1 MSTNKVILKPL
12 FHKKV
17 DPLTLI
23 LKDIF
28 KDNRNA
34 MSYLGAL
41 SIGLGFS
48 QVESIAAEDDVEEV
62 VVTASKRES
71 NIQDLPMAVQAITSE
86 ELEAKNISDFN
97 DIANLVPSITV
108 DDSGSG
114 NSYFY
119 IRGVSDGGF
128 GNRAGAQASTALY
141 IDEQPLSTIG
151 GNPDLHVYDI
161 ERVEILTG
169 PQGTLYGSSSQAGTV
184 KIITKKPNPEEV
196 DLGFDLEYGDV
207 HDGSPDRSLETF
219 VNIPLGFI
227 DDAMD
232 SAALRVSFYDLHS
245 GGYLDNVATTQNF
258 TYLGTHSNA
267 DYIELRDDYNFSDK
281 KGHRVRFSNEFDNG
295 LNLDISFLRQ
305 EYLSNG
311 SWESDVA
318 EGARKVSRYTPETF
332 EDNFEQVSLTL
343 SGPLTESIDFTLTS
357 SMFERDIAYTYDYTQ
372 YVAYTGYD
380 LYAAYYYDYDYYAS
394 TDPRVFYTQFDKYDR
409 VSNEFRIQSVTD
421 SGYQWILGM
430 FRETNEQSYQTFYD
444 FTGDLTNS
452 SWVSVDDRWWGQD
465 NIRDDEQKAIF
476 GEVTVPVNE
485 KTDLTVGFRK
495 YETENDF
502 FAQDGYFGNYETTDT
517 GYFEWI
523 GRTNLYQF
531 GDDGV
536 APKFNIAH
544 RPNDNLLVYGTYSEG
559 FRPSGINRT
568 TGRTAELVPDTYN
581 SDLLRN
587 LEFGWKSTLADG
599 KVTFN
604 GLIYH
609 MNWEDYQ
616 STRYVY
622 NLLTVAYVDN
632 VGMATVSGGEMAG
645 YFNISDTFSMS
656 LMANI
661 NDPTMDDDLVDA
673 GGTTLG
679 NKGNTLAY
687 VPEHRFILT
696 LDKDFNVK
704 GKPAYMSLDSSYTGK
719 RWADELNT
727 TPMPS
732 YSIMNIRAGMDLGK
746 GISGE
751 IFINNANDTRPVLG
765 LYDDFGDLRQTS
777 SQPRVIGLRLRY
789 KY

>member
-1 MSTNKVILKPL
+1 MNTNKVILKPL
-12 FHKKV
+12 FQKKA
-17 DPLTLI
+17 DPLTLL

-48 QVESIAAEDDVEEV
+48 QTDSAFAEEDVEEV
-62 VVTASKRES
+62 VVTASKREA
-71 NIQDLPMAVQAITSE
+71 NLQDLPMAVQAITSE

-119 IRGVSDGGF
+119 VRGVSDGGF

-184 KIITKKPNPEEV
+184 RIITKKPNPDATEF
-196 DLGFDLEYGDV
+196 GFDVEYGDV
-207 HDGSPDRSLETF
+207 HDGTPDRSLEAF
-219 VNIPLGFI
+219 VNLPLG
-227 DDAMD
+227 D
-232 SAALRVSFYDLHS
+232 SAALRLSAYDLHS
-245 GGYLDNVATTQNF
+245 GGWLDNVATTQSF
-258 TYLGTHSNA
+258 TYLGTHSNS
-267 DYIELRDDYNFSDK
+267 DYIELKDDYNSSDK
-281 KGHRVRFSNEFDNG
+281 EGVRLRFSNEFDNG
-295 LNLDISFLRQ
+295 LNLDISFLQQ
-305 EYLSNG
+305 EYFSNG

-332 EDNFEQVSLTL
+332 ADDFEQMSLTL
-343 SGPLTESIDFTLTS
+343 SGPLTDNIDFTFTS
-357 SMFERDIAYTYDYTQ
+357 SMFDRDIAYTYDYTQ
-372 YVAYTGYD
+372 YVYYYGYD
-380 LYAAYYYDYDYYAS
+380 YYAAYYYDYDYYAS
-394 TDPRVFYTQFDKYDR
+394 TDPRVFYTQFDKYER
-409 VSNEFRIQSVTD
+409 SSNEFRIQSVTD
-421 SGYQWILGM
+421 SGYQWILGA
-430 FRETNEQSYQTFYD
+430 FYETNDHEYQTYYD
-444 FTGDLTNS
+444 FTGQLATSLTVVNN
-452 SWVSVDDRWWGQD
+452 RWWGQD

-476 GEVTVPVNE
+476 GEVTIPVSDL
-485 KTDLTVGFRK
+485 TDLTVGFRD
-495 YETENDF
+495 YETKNEF
-502 FAQDGYFGNYETTDT
+502 FAQDGYFGYYETAPT
-517 GYFEWI
+517 GWV
-523 GRTNLYQF
+523 GRTNLYKF
-531 GDDGV
+531 DDKGV

-544 RPNDNLLVYGTYSEG
+544 RPNDNLLVYATYSEG

-568 TGRTAELVPDTYN
+568 TGRTAELVPDTYT

-587 LEFGWKSTLADG
+587 YEFGWKSSLADG

-604 GLIYH
+604 GLMYS
-609 MNWEDYQ
+609 MKWEDYQ

-622 NLLTVAYVDN
+622 DLLTVAYVDN
-632 VGMATVSGGEMAG
+632 VGMATVNGAELTS
-645 YFNISDTFSMS
+645 YFNISDSLSMS

-661 NDPTMDDDLVDA
+661 NDPTMDDDIVDA
-673 GGTTLG
+673 GGTVLG

-687 VPEHRFILT
+687 VPEQRFILT
-696 LDKDFNVK
+696 LDKDFTLR
-704 GKPAYMSLDSSYTGK
+704 GKPAYFSLDSSYTGE
-719 RWADELNT
+719 RWANETNT

-732 YSIMNIRAGMDLGK
+732 YSMMNVRTGMEFGS
-746 GISGE
+746 GVSGE

-765 LYDDFGDLRQTS
+765 LYDDFGDQRLTS
-777 SQPRVIGLRLRY
+777 SQPRVIGIRIRY

>member
-1 MSTNKVILKPL
+1 MNTSKVILKPL
-12 FHKKV
+12 FQKKS

-28 KDNRNA
+28 SENRNA

-48 QVESIAAEDDVEEV
+48 QVDDLSAEDDVEEV
-62 VVTASKRES
+62 VVTASKREA
-71 NIQDLPMAVQAITSE
+71 NLQDLPMAVQAITSE

-184 KIITKKPNPEEV
+184 RIITKKPNPDATE
-196 DLGFDLEYGDV
+196 LGFDVEYGDV
-207 HDGSPDRSLETF
+207 HDGTPDRSLEAF
-219 VNIPLGFI
+219 VNLPLGN
-227 DDAMD
+227 
-232 SAALRVSFYDLHS
+232 SSALRLSAYDLHS
-245 GGYLDNVATTQNF
+245 GGWLDNVETTQSW
-258 TYLGTHSNA
+258 TYLGTHSNS
-267 DYIELRDDYNFSDK
+267 DYIDLKDDYNSSDK
-281 KGHRVRFSNEFDNG
+281 EGVRLRFSNEFDNG
-295 LNLDISFLRQ
+295 LNLDISFLQQ
-305 EYLSNG
+305 EYFSNG

-332 EDNFEQVSLTL
+332 ADDFEQMSLTL
-343 SGPLTESIDFTLTS
+343 SGSLTDNIDFTFTS
-357 SMFERDIAYTYDYTQ
+357 SMFDRDIAYTYDYTQ
-372 YVAYTGYD
+372 YVYYYGYD
-380 LYAAYYYDYDYYAS
+380 YYAAYYYDYDYYAS
-394 TDPRVFYTQFDKYDR
+394 TDPRVFYTQFDEFER
-409 VSNEFRIQSVTD
+409 SSNEFRIQSVTD
-421 SGYQWILGM
+421 SGYQWILGA
-430 FRETNEQSYQTFYD
+430 FHEKNDHEYQTFYD
-444 FTGDLTNS
+444 WTGQLSPSLT
-452 SWVSVDDRWWGQD
+452 VVDNRWWAQD
-465 NIRDDEQKAIF
+465 NIRSDEQKAVF
-476 GEVTVPVNE
+476 GEVTVPVSD

-495 YETENDF
+495 YETENVFD
-502 FAQDGYFGNYETTDT
+502 AQDGYFGYYEPEPNL
-517 GYFEWI
+517 GFV
-523 GRTNLYQF
+523 GRTNVYKF
-531 GDDGV
+531 DDSGV
-536 APKFNIAH
+536 APKFNLSH
-544 RPNDNLLVYGTYSEG
+544 KPNDDLLVYATYSEG

-568 TGRTAELVPDTYN
+568 TGRTAELVPDTYT

-587 LEFGWKSTLADG
+587 LEFGWKSSLADG

-604 GLIYH
+604 GLVYV

-622 NLLTVAYVDN
+622 DLLTVAYVEN
-632 VGMATVSGGEMAG
+632 VGMATVQGAEVAS
-645 YFNISDTFSMS
+645 YFNISDSFSMS
-656 LMANI
+656 LMANF

-673 GGTTLG
+673 GGTVLG

-687 VPEHRFILT
+687 VPEKRFILT
-696 LDKDFNVK
+696 MDKDFTVA
-704 GKPAYMSLDSSYTGK
+704 GKPAYFSLDSSYTGR
-719 RWADELNT
+719 RWANETNT
-727 TPMPS
+727 TPMAS
-732 YSIMNIRAGMDLGK
+732 YSMMNVRT
-746 GISGE
+746 GIEFGGGVSGE
-751 IFINNANDTRPVLG
+751 LFINNANDTRPVLG
-765 LYDDFGDLRQTS
+765 LYEDFGDLRQTS
-777 SQPRVIGLRLRY
+777 SQPRVIGIRIRY

>member
-1 MSTNKVILKPL
+1 MNTNKVILKPL
-12 FHKKV
+12 FQKKA
-17 DPLTLI
+17 DPLTLL

-48 QVESIAAEDDVEEV
+48 QTDSAFAEEDVEEV
-62 VVTASKRES
+62 VVTASKREA
-71 NIQDLPMAVQAITSE
+71 NLQDLPMAVQAITSE

-119 IRGVSDGGF
+119 VRGVSDGGF

-184 KIITKKPNPEEV
+184 RIITKKPNPDATE
-196 DLGFDLEYGDV
+196 LGFDVEYGDV
-207 HDGSPDRSLETF
+207 HDGTPDRSLEAF
-219 VNIPLGFI
+219 VNLPLG
-227 DDAMD
+227 D
-232 SAALRVSFYDLHS
+232 SAALRLSAYDLHS
-245 GGYLDNVATTQNF
+245 GGWLDNVATTQTF
-258 TYLGTHSNA
+258 TYLGTHSNS
-267 DYIELRDDYNFSDK
+267 DYIELKEDYNSSDK
-281 KGHRVRFSNEFDNG
+281 EGVRLRFSNEFDNG
-295 LNLDISFLRQ
+295 LNLDISFLQQ
-305 EYLSNG
+305 EYFSNG

-332 EDNFEQVSLTL
+332 ADDFEQMSLTL
-343 SGPLTESIDFTLTS
+343 SGPLTDNIDFTFTS
-357 SMFERDIAYTYDYTQ
+357 SMFDRDIAYTYDYTQ
-372 YVAYTGYD
+372 YVYYYGYD
-380 LYAAYYYDYDYYAS
+380 YYAAYYYDYDYYAS
-394 TDPRVFYTQFDKYDR
+394 TDPRVFYTQFDKYER
-409 VSNEFRIQSVTD
+409 NSNEFRIQSVTD
-421 SGYQWILGM
+421 SGYQWILGA
-430 FRETNEQSYQTFYD
+430 FYETNDHEYQTFYD
-444 FTGDLTNS
+444 FTGQLATSLT
-452 SWVSVDDRWWGQD
+452 VVDNRWWAQD
-465 NIRDDEQKAIF
+465 NIRDDQQTAIF
-476 GEVTVPVNE
+476 GEVTVPVSD
-485 KTDLTVGFRK
+485 KTDLTVGFRD
-495 YETENDF
+495 YETKNEF
-502 FAQDGYFGNYETTDT
+502 FAQDGYFGYYEDAPT
-517 GYFEWI
+517 GWV
-523 GRTNLYQF
+523 GRTNLYKF
-531 GDDGV
+531 DDKGV

-544 RPNDNLLVYGTYSEG
+544 RPNDNLLVYATYSEG

-568 TGRTAELVPDTYN
+568 TGRTAELVPDTYT

-587 LEFGWKSTLADG
+587 YEFGWKSSLADG

-604 GLIYH
+604 GLMYS
-609 MNWEDYQ
+609 MKWEDYQ

-622 NLLTVAYVDN
+622 DLLTVAYVDN
-632 VGMATVSGGEMAG
+632 VGMATVNGAELTS
-645 YFNISDTFSMS
+645 YFNISDSLSMS

-661 NDPTMDDDLVDA
+661 NDPTMDDDIVDA
-673 GGTTLG
+673 GGTVLG

-687 VPEHRFILT
+687 VPEQRFILT
-696 LDKDFNVK
+696 LDKDFTLR
-704 GKPAYMSLDSSYTGK
+704 GKPAYFSLDSSYTGK
-719 RWADELNT
+719 RWADETNT

-732 YSIMNIRAGMDLGK
+732 YSMMNVRTGMEFGS
-746 GISGE
+746 GVSGE

-765 LYDDFGDLRQTS
+765 LYDDFGDQRLTS
-777 SQPRVIGLRLRY
+777 SQPRVIGIRIRY

>member
-1 MSTNKVILKPL
+1 MNTNKVILKPL
-12 FHKKV
+12 FQKKA
-17 DPLTLI
+17 DPLTLL

-48 QVESIAAEDDVEEV
+48 QTDSAFAEEEVEEV
-62 VVTASKRES
+62 VVTASKREA
-71 NIQDLPMAVQAITSE
+71 NLQDLPMAVQAITSE

-108 DDSGSG
+108 DDTGSG

-184 KIITKKPNPEEV
+184 RIITKKPNPDATEF
-196 DLGFDLEYGDV
+196 GFDVEYGDV
-207 HDGSPDRSLETF
+207 HDGTPDRSLEAF
-219 VNIPLGFI
+219 VNLPLG
-227 DDAMD
+227 D
-232 SAALRVSFYDLHS
+232 SAALRLSAYDLHS
-245 GGYLDNVATTQNF
+245 GGWLDNVATTQSF
-258 TYLGTHSNA
+258 TYLGTHSNS
-267 DYIELRDDYNFSDK
+267 DYIELKDDYNSSDK
-281 KGHRVRFSNEFDNG
+281 EGVRLRFSNEFDNG
-295 LNLDISFLRQ
+295 LNLDISFLQQ
-305 EYLSNG
+305 EYFSNG

-332 EDNFEQVSLTL
+332 ADDFEQMSLTL
-343 SGPLTESIDFTLTS
+343 SGPLTDNIDFTFTS
-357 SMFERDIAYTYDYTQ
+357 SMFDRDIAYTYDYTQ
-372 YVAYTGYD
+372 YVYYYGYD
-380 LYAAYYYDYDYYAS
+380 YYAAYYYDYDYYAS
-394 TDPRVFYTQFDKYDR
+394 TDPRVFYTQFDKYER
-409 VSNEFRIQSVTD
+409 SSNEFRIQSVTD
-421 SGYQWILGM
+421 SGYQWILGA
-430 FRETNEQSYQTFYD
+430 FYETNDHEYQTYYD
-444 FTGDLTNS
+444 FTGQLATSLT
-452 SWVSVDDRWWGQD
+452 VVDNRWWGQD

-476 GEVTVPVNE
+476 GEVTIPVSDL
-485 KTDLTVGFRK
+485 TDLTVGFRD
-495 YETENDF
+495 YETKNEF
-502 FAQDGYFGNYETTDT
+502 FAQDGYFGYYETAPT
-517 GYFEWI
+517 GWV
-523 GRTNLYQF
+523 GRTNLYKF
-531 GDDGV
+531 DDKGV

-544 RPNDNLLVYGTYSEG
+544 RPNDNLLVYATYSEG

-568 TGRTAELVPDTYN
+568 TGRTAELVPDTYT

-587 LEFGWKSTLADG
+587 YEFGWKSSLADG

-604 GLIYH
+604 GLMYS
-609 MNWEDYQ
+609 MKWEDYQ

-622 NLLTVAYVDN
+622 DLLTVAYVDN
-632 VGMATVSGGEMAG
+632 VGMATVNGAELTS
-645 YFNISDTFSMS
+645 YFNISDSLSMS

-661 NDPTMDDDLVDA
+661 NDPTMDDDIVDA
-673 GGTTLG
+673 GGTVLG

-687 VPEHRFILT
+687 VPEQRFILT
-696 LDKDFNVK
+696 LDKDFTLR
-704 GKPAYMSLDSSYTGK
+704 GKPAYFSLDSSYTGE
-719 RWADELNT
+719 RWADETNT

-732 YSIMNIRAGMDLGK
+732 YSMMNVRTGMEFGS
-746 GISGE
+746 GVSGE

-765 LYDDFGDLRQTS
+765 LYDDFGDQRLTS
-777 SQPRVIGLRLRY
+777 SQPRVIGIRIRY

>member
-1 MSTNKVILKPL
+1 MNTDKVILKPL
-12 FHKKV
+12 FQKKA
-17 DPLTLI
+17 DPLTLL

-28 KDNRNA
+28 SDNRNA

-48 QVESIAAEDDVEEV
+48 QADSAFAEEDVEEV
-62 VVTASKRES
+62 VVTASKREA
-71 NIQDLPMAVQAITSE
+71 NLQDLPMAVQAITSE

-119 IRGVSDGGF
+119 VRGVSDGGF

-184 KIITKKPNPEEV
+184 RIITKKPNPDATE
-196 DLGFDLEYGDV
+196 LGFDVEYGDV
-207 HDGSPDRSLETF
+207 HDGTPDRSLEAF
-219 VNIPLGFI
+219 VNLPLG
-227 DDAMD
+227 D
-232 SAALRVSFYDLHS
+232 SAALRLSAYDLHS
-245 GGYLDNVATTQNF
+245 GGWLDNVATTQTF
-258 TYLGTHSNA
+258 TYLGTHSNS
-267 DYIELRDDYNFSDK
+267 DYIELEDDYNSSDK
-281 KGHRVRFSNEFDNG
+281 EGVRLRFSNEFDNG
-295 LNLDISFLRQ
+295 LNLDISFLQQ
-305 EYLSNG
+305 EYFSNG

-332 EDNFEQVSLTL
+332 ADDFEQMSLTL
-343 SGPLTESIDFTLTS
+343 SGPLTDNIDFTFTS
-357 SMFERDIAYTYDYTQ
+357 SMFDRDIAYTYDYTQ
-372 YVAYTGYD
+372 YVYYYGYD
-380 LYAAYYYDYDYYAS
+380 YYAAYYYDYDYYAS
-394 TDPRVFYTQFDKYDR
+394 TDPRVFYTQFDKYER
-409 VSNEFRIQSVTD
+409 SSNEFRIQSVTD
-421 SGYQWILGM
+421 SGYQWILGA
-430 FRETNEQSYQTFYD
+430 FYETNDHEYQTFYD
-444 FTGDLTNS
+444 FTGQLATS
-452 SWVSVDDRWWGQD
+452 ITVVDNRWWGQD
-465 NIRDDEQKAIF
+465 NIRDDEQKAFF
-476 GEVTVPVNE
+476 GEVTVPVSD

-495 YETENDF
+495 YETENEF
-502 FAQDGYFGNYETTDT
+502 FAQDGYFGYYEDAPT
-517 GYFEWI
+517 GWV
-523 GRTNLYQF
+523 GRTNLYKF

-536 APKFNIAH
+536 APKFNLAH

-568 TGRTAELVPDTYN
+568 TGRTAELVPDTYT

-587 LEFGWKSTLADG
+587 LEFGWKSSLADG

-604 GLIYH
+604 GLVYS

-632 VGMATVSGGEMAG
+632 VGMATVNGAELTS
-645 YFNISDTFSMS
+645 YFNISDSLSMS

-661 NDPTMDDDLVDA
+661 NDPTMDDDIVDA
-673 GGTTLG
+673 GGTVLG

-687 VPEHRFILT
+687 VPEKRLIFT
-696 LDKDFNVK
+696 LDKDFTLG
-704 GKPAYMSLDSSYTGK
+704 GKPAYFSLDSSYTGR
-719 RWADELNT
+719 RWADETNT
-727 TPMPS
+727 TPMQS
-732 YSIMNIRAGMDLGK
+732 YSMMNVRTGMEFGS
-746 GISGE
+746 GVSGE

-765 LYDDFGDLRQTS
+765 LYDDFGDQRLTS
-777 SQPRVIGLRLRY
+777 SQPRVIGIRIRY

>member
-1 MSTNKVILKPL
+1 MNTGKVILKPL
-12 FHKKV
+12 FQKKA
-17 DPLTLI
+17 DPLTLL

-28 KDNRNA
+28 SDNRNA

-48 QVESIAAEDDVEEV
+48 QADYAFADEDVEEV
-62 VVTASKRES
+62 VVTASKREA
-71 NIQDLPMAVQAITSE
+71 NLQDLPMAVQAITSE

-119 IRGVSDGGF
+119 VRGVSDGGF

-184 KIITKKPNPEEV
+184 RIITKKPNPDATE
-196 DLGFDLEYGDV
+196 LGFDVEYGDV
-207 HDGSPDRSLETF
+207 HDGTPDRSLEAF
-219 VNIPLGFI
+219 VNLPLG
-227 DDAMD
+227 D
-232 SAALRVSFYDLHS
+232 SAALRLSAYDLHS
-245 GGYLDNVATTQNF
+245 GGWLDNVATTQTF
-258 TYLGTHSNA
+258 TYLGTHSNS
-267 DYIELRDDYNFSDK
+267 DYIELEDDYNSSDK
-281 KGHRVRFSNEFDNG
+281 EGVRLRFSNEFDNG
-295 LNLDISFLRQ
+295 LNLDISFLQQ
-305 EYLSNG
+305 EYFSNG

-332 EDNFEQVSLTL
+332 ADDFEQMSLTL
-343 SGPLTESIDFTLTS
+343 SGPLTDNIDFTFTS
-357 SMFERDIAYTYDYTQ
+357 SMFDRDIAYTYDYTQ
-372 YVAYTGYD
+372 YVYYYGYD
-380 LYAAYYYDYDYYAS
+380 YYAAYYYDYDYYAS
-394 TDPRVFYTQFDKYDR
+394 TDPRVFYTQFDKFER
-409 VSNEFRIQSVTD
+409 SSNEFRIQSVTD
-421 SGYQWILGM
+421 SGYQWILGA
-430 FRETNEQSYQTFYD
+430 FYETNDHEYQTFYD
-444 FTGDLTNS
+444 FTGQLATS
-452 SWVSVDDRWWGQD
+452 ITVVDNRWWGQD
-465 NIRDDEQKAIF
+465 NIRDDEQKALF
-476 GEVTVPVNE
+476 GEVTVPVSD

-495 YETENDF
+495 YETENEF
-502 FAQDGYFGNYETTDT
+502 FAQDGYFGYYEDAPT
-517 GYFEWI
+517 GWV
-523 GRTNLYQF
+523 GRTNLYKF

-536 APKFNIAH
+536 APKFNLAH

-568 TGRTAELVPDTYN
+568 TGRTAELVPDTYT

-587 LEFGWKSTLADG
+587 LEFGWKSSLADG

-604 GLIYH
+604 GLVYS

-632 VGMATVSGGEMAG
+632 VGMATVNGAELTS
-645 YFNISDTFSMS
+645 YFNISDSLSMS

-661 NDPTMDDDLVDA
+661 NDPTMDDDIVDA
-673 GGTTLG
+673 GGTVLG

-687 VPEHRFILT
+687 VPEKRLIFT
-696 LDKDFNVK
+696 LDKDFTLG
-704 GKPAYMSLDSSYTGK
+704 GKPAYFSLDSSYTGR
-719 RWADELNT
+719 RWADETNT
-727 TPMPS
+727 TPMQS
-732 YSIMNIRAGMDLGK
+732 YSMMNVRTGMEFGS
-746 GISGE
+746 GVSGE

-765 LYDDFGDLRQTS
+765 LYDDFGDQRLTS
-777 SQPRVIGLRLRY
+777 SQPRVIGIRIRY

>member
-1 MSTNKVILKPL
+1 MNTNKVILKPL
-12 FHKKV
+12 FQKKA
-17 DPLTLI
+17 DPLTLL

-48 QVESIAAEDDVEEV
+48 QTDSAFAEEDVEEV
-62 VVTASKRES
+62 VVTASKREA
-71 NIQDLPMAVQAITSE
+71 NLQDLPMAVQAITSE

-108 DDSGSG
+108 DDTGSG

-184 KIITKKPNPEEV
+184 RIITKKPNPDATEF
-196 DLGFDLEYGDV
+196 GFDVEYGDV
-207 HDGSPDRSLETF
+207 HDGTPDRSLEAF
-219 VNIPLGFI
+219 VNLPLG
-227 DDAMD
+227 D
-232 SAALRVSFYDLHS
+232 SAALRLSAYDLHS
-245 GGYLDNVATTQNF
+245 GGWLDNVATTQSF
-258 TYLGTHSNA
+258 TYLGTHSNS
-267 DYIELRDDYNFSDK
+267 DYIELKDDYNSSDK
-281 KGHRVRFSNEFDNG
+281 EGVRLRFSNEFDNG
-295 LNLDISFLRQ
+295 LNLDISFLQQ
-305 EYLSNG
+305 EYFSNG

-332 EDNFEQVSLTL
+332 ADDFEQMSLTL
-343 SGPLTESIDFTLTS
+343 SGPLTDNIDFTFTS
-357 SMFERDIAYTYDYTQ
+357 SMFDRDIAYTYDYTQ
-372 YVAYTGYD
+372 YVYYYGYD
-380 LYAAYYYDYDYYAS
+380 YYAAYYYDYDYYAS
-394 TDPRVFYTQFDKYDR
+394 TDPRVFYTQFDKYER
-409 VSNEFRIQSVTD
+409 SSNEFRIQSVTD
-421 SGYQWILGM
+421 SGYQWILGA
-430 FRETNEQSYQTFYD
+430 FYETNDHEYQTYYD
-444 FTGDLTNS
+444 FTGQLATSLTVVNN
-452 SWVSVDDRWWGQD
+452 RWWGQD

-476 GEVTVPVNE
+476 GEVTIPVSDL
-485 KTDLTVGFRK
+485 TDLTVGFRD
-495 YETENDF
+495 YETKNEF
-502 FAQDGYFGNYETTDT
+502 FAQDGYFGYYETAPT
-517 GYFEWI
+517 GWV
-523 GRTNLYQF
+523 GRTNLYKF
-531 GDDGV
+531 DDKGV

-544 RPNDNLLVYGTYSEG
+544 RPNDNLLVYATYSEG

-568 TGRTAELVPDTYN
+568 TGRTAEVVPDTYT

-587 LEFGWKSTLADG
+587 YEFGWKSSLADG

-604 GLIYH
+604 GLMYS
-609 MNWEDYQ
+609 MKWEDYQ

-622 NLLTVAYVDN
+622 DLLTVAYVDN
-632 VGMATVSGGEMAG
+632 VGMATVNGAELTS
-645 YFNISDTFSMS
+645 YFNISDSLSMS

-661 NDPTMDDDLVDA
+661 NDPTMDDDIVDA
-673 GGTTLG
+673 GGTVLG

-687 VPEHRFILT
+687 VPEQRFILT
-696 LDKDFNVK
+696 LDKDFTLR
-704 GKPAYMSLDSSYTGK
+704 GKPAYFSLDSSYTGE
-719 RWADELNT
+719 RWADETNT

-732 YSIMNIRAGMDLGK
+732 YSMMNVRTGMEFGS
-746 GISGE
+746 GVSGE

-765 LYDDFGDLRQTS
+765 LYDDFGDQRLTS
-777 SQPRVIGLRLRY
+777 SQPRVIGIRIRY

>member
-1 MSTNKVILKPL
+1 MNTNKVILKPL
-12 FHKKV
+12 FQKKA
-17 DPLTLI
+17 DPLTLL

-48 QVESIAAEDDVEEV
+48 QTDSAFAEEDVEEV
-62 VVTASKRES
+62 VVTASKREA
-71 NIQDLPMAVQAITSE
+71 NLQDLPMAVQAITSE

-108 DDSGSG
+108 DDTGSG

-184 KIITKKPNPEEV
+184 RIITKKPNPDATEF
-196 DLGFDLEYGDV
+196 GFDVEYGDV
-207 HDGSPDRSLETF
+207 HDGTPDRSLEAF
-219 VNIPLGFI
+219 VNLPLG
-227 DDAMD
+227 D
-232 SAALRVSFYDLHS
+232 SAALRLSAYDLHS
-245 GGYLDNVATTQNF
+245 GGWLDNVATTQSF
-258 TYLGTHSNA
+258 TYLGTHSNS
-267 DYIELRDDYNFSDK
+267 DYIELKDDYNSSDK
-281 KGHRVRFSNEFDNG
+281 EGVRLRFSNEFDNG
-295 LNLDISFLRQ
+295 LNLDISFLQQ
-305 EYLSNG
+305 EYFSNG

-332 EDNFEQVSLTL
+332 ADDFEQMSLTL
-343 SGPLTESIDFTLTS
+343 SGPLTDNIDFTFTS
-357 SMFERDIAYTYDYTQ
+357 SMFDRDIAYTYDYTQ
-372 YVAYTGYD
+372 YVYYYGYD
-380 LYAAYYYDYDYYAS
+380 YYAAYYYDYDYYAS
-394 TDPRVFYTQFDKYDR
+394 TDPRVFYTQFDKYER
-409 VSNEFRIQSVTD
+409 SSNEFRIQSVTD
-421 SGYQWILGM
+421 SGYQWILGA
-430 FRETNEQSYQTFYD
+430 FYETNDHEYQTYYD
-444 FTGDLTNS
+444 FTGQLATSLT
-452 SWVSVDDRWWGQD
+452 VVDNRWWGQD

-476 GEVTVPVNE
+476 GEVTIPVSDF
-485 KTDLTVGFRK
+485 TDLTVGFRD
-495 YETENDF
+495 YETKNEF
-502 FAQDGYFGNYETTDT
+502 FAQDGYFGYYETAPT
-517 GYFEWI
+517 GWV
-523 GRTNLYQF
+523 GRTNLYKF
-531 GDDGV
+531 DDKGV

-544 RPNDNLLVYGTYSEG
+544 RPNDNLLVYATYSEG

-568 TGRTAELVPDTYN
+568 TGRTAELVPDTYT

-587 LEFGWKSTLADG
+587 YEFGWKSSLADG

-604 GLIYH
+604 GLMYS
-609 MNWEDYQ
+609 MKWEDYQ

-622 NLLTVAYVDN
+622 DLLTVAYVDN
-632 VGMATVSGGEMAG
+632 VGMATVNGAELTS
-645 YFNISDTFSMS
+645 YFNISDSLSMS

-661 NDPTMDDDLVDA
+661 NDPTMDDDIVDA
-673 GGTTLG
+673 GGTVLG

-687 VPEHRFILT
+687 VPEQRFILT
-696 LDKDFNVK
+696 LDKDFTLR
-704 GKPAYMSLDSSYTGK
+704 GKPAYFSLDSSYTGE
-719 RWADELNT
+719 RWADETNT

-732 YSIMNIRAGMDLGK
+732 YSMMNVRTGMEFGS
-746 GISGE
+746 GVSGE

-765 LYDDFGDLRQTS
+765 LYDDFGDQRLTS
-777 SQPRVIGLRLRY
+777 SQPRVIGIRIRY

>member
-1 MSTNKVILKPL
+1 MNTNKVILKPL
-12 FHKKV
+12 FQKKA
-17 DPLTLI
+17 DPLTLL

-48 QVESIAAEDDVEEV
+48 QTDSAFAEEDVEEV
-62 VVTASKRES
+62 VVTASKREA
-71 NIQDLPMAVQAITSE
+71 NLQDLPMAVQAITSE

-184 KIITKKPNPEEV
+184 RIITKKPNPDATE
-196 DLGFDLEYGDV
+196 LGFDVEYGNV
-207 HDGSPDRSLETF
+207 NDGTPDRSLEAF
-219 VNIPLGFI
+219 VNLPLG
-227 DDAMD
+227 
-232 SAALRVSFYDLHS
+232 SSSALRLSAYDIHS
-245 GGYLDNVATTQNF
+245 GGWLDNVETTQSW
-258 TYLGTHSNA
+258 TYLGTHSNS
-267 DYIELRDDYNFSDK
+267 DYIDLKEDYNSSDK
-281 KGHRVRFSNEFDNG
+281 EGVRLRFSNEFDNG
-295 LNLDISFLRQ
+295 LNLDISFLQQ
-305 EYLSNG
+305 EYFSNG

-318 EGARKVSRYTPETF
+318 EGARKVSRYVPETF
-332 EDNFEQVSLTL
+332 GDDFEQTSLTL
-343 SGPLTESIDFTLTS
+343 SGPLTNNIDFTFTS
-357 SMFERDIAYTYDYTQ
+357 SMFDRDIAYTYDYTQ
-372 YVAYTGYD
+372 YVYYGEYDYYSAYT
-380 LYAAYYYDYDYYAS
+380 YDYDYYAS
-394 TDPRVFYTQFDKYDR
+394 TDPRVLYSQFDEFER
-409 VSNEFRIQSVTD
+409 TSNEFRVQSVTD
-421 SGYQWILGM
+421 SGFQWILGA
-430 FRETNEQSYQTFYD
+430 FYEKNDHEYQTFYD
-444 FTGDLTNS
+444 WTGQLSSSLT
-452 SWVSVDDRWWGQD
+452 VVDNRWWTQD
-465 NIRDDEQKAIF
+465 NIRSDEQKAVF
-476 GEVTVPVNE
+476 GEVTVPVSD

-495 YETENDF
+495 YETDNVFD
-502 FAQDGYFGNYETTDT
+502 AKDGYFGYYETDPNL
-517 GYFEWI
+517 GYV
-523 GRTNLYQF
+523 GRTNTYKF
-531 GDDGV
+531 DDSGV
-536 APKFNIAH
+536 APKFNLSH
-544 RPNDNLLVYGTYSEG
+544 KPNEDLLLYATYSIG

-568 TGRTAELVPDTYN
+568 TGRTAELVPDTYT

-587 LEFGWKSTLADG
+587 IEFGWKSSLADG

-604 GLIYH
+604 GLIYV

-622 NLLTVAYVDN
+622 DLLTVAYVDN
-632 VGMATVSGGEMAG
+632 VGMATVQGAEVAS
-645 YFNISDTFSMS
+645 YFNISDSFSMS
-656 LMANI
+656 LMANF

-673 GGTTLG
+673 EGSVLG

-687 VPEHRFILT
+687 VPEKRFILT
-696 LDKDFNVK
+696 MDKDFVLA
-704 GKPAYMSLDSSYTGK
+704 GKPAYFSLDSSYTGR

-732 YSIMNIRAGMDLGK
+732 YSMMNVRT
-746 GISGE
+746 GIDFGGGVSGE
-751 IFINNANDTRPVLG
+751 LFINNANDTRPVLG
-765 LYDDFGDLRQTS
+765 LYDDFGDLRLTS
-777 SQPRVIGLRLRY
+777 SQPRVIGIRIKY

>member
-1 MSTNKVILKPL
+1 MNTNKVILKPL
-12 FHKKV
+12 FQKKA
-17 DPLTLI
+17 DPLTLL

-48 QVESIAAEDDVEEV
+48 QTDSAFAEEDVEEV
-62 VVTASKRES
+62 VVTASKREA
-71 NIQDLPMAVQAITSE
+71 NLQDLPMAVQAITSE
-86 ELEAKNISDFN
+86 ELDAKNISDFN

-184 KIITKKPNPEEV
+184 RIITKKPNPDATEF
-196 DLGFDLEYGDV
+196 GFDVEYGDV
-207 HDGSPDRSLETF
+207 HDGTPDRSLEAF
-219 VNIPLGFI
+219 VNLPLG
-227 DDAMD
+227 D
-232 SAALRVSFYDLHS
+232 SAALRLSAYDLHS
-245 GGYLDNVATTQNF
+245 GGWLDNVATTQSF
-258 TYLGTHSNA
+258 TYLGTHSNS
-267 DYIELRDDYNFSDK
+267 DYIELKDDYNSSDK
-281 KGHRVRFSNEFDNG
+281 EGVRLRFSNEFDNG
-295 LNLDISFLRQ
+295 LNLDISFLQQ
-305 EYLSNG
+305 EYFSNG

-332 EDNFEQVSLTL
+332 ADDFEQMSLTL
-343 SGPLTESIDFTLTS
+343 SGPLTDNIDFTFTS
-357 SMFERDIAYTYDYTQ
+357 SMFDRDIAYTYDYTQ
-372 YVAYTGYD
+372 YVYYYGYD
-380 LYAAYYYDYDYYAS
+380 YYAAYYYDYDYYAS
-394 TDPRVFYTQFDKYDR
+394 TDPRVFYTQFDKYER
-409 VSNEFRIQSVTD
+409 SSNEFRIQSVTD
-421 SGYQWILGM
+421 SGYQWILGA
-430 FRETNEQSYQTFYD
+430 FYETNDHEYQTYYD
-444 FTGDLTNS
+444 FTGQLATSLTVVNN
-452 SWVSVDDRWWGQD
+452 RWWGQD

-476 GEVTVPVNE
+476 GEVTIPVSDL
-485 KTDLTVGFRK
+485 TDLTVGFRD
-495 YETENDF
+495 YETKNEF
-502 FAQDGYFGNYETTDT
+502 FAQDGYFGYYETAPT
-517 GYFEWI
+517 GWV
-523 GRTNLYQF
+523 GRTNLYKF
-531 GDDGV
+531 DDKGV

-544 RPNDNLLVYGTYSEG
+544 RPNDNLLVYATYSEG

-568 TGRTAELVPDTYN
+568 TGRTAELVPDTYT

-587 LEFGWKSTLADG
+587 YEFGWKSSLADG

-604 GLIYH
+604 GLMYS
-609 MNWEDYQ
+609 MKWEDYQ

-622 NLLTVAYVDN
+622 DLLTVAYVDN
-632 VGMATVSGGEMAG
+632 VGMATVNGAELTS
-645 YFNISDTFSMS
+645 YFNISDSLSMS

-661 NDPTMDDDLVDA
+661 NDPTMDDDIVDA
-673 GGTTLG
+673 GGTVLG

-687 VPEHRFILT
+687 VPEQRFILT
-696 LDKDFNVK
+696 LDKDFTLR
-704 GKPAYMSLDSSYTGK
+704 GKPAYFSLDSSYTGE
-719 RWADELNT
+719 RWADETNT

-732 YSIMNIRAGMDLGK
+732 YSMMNVRTGMEFGS
-746 GISGE
+746 GVSGE

-765 LYDDFGDLRQTS
+765 LYDDFGDQRLTS
-777 SQPRVIGLRLRY
+777 SQPRVIGIRIRY

>member
-1 MSTNKVILKPL
+1 MNTNKVILKPL
-12 FHKKV
+12 FQKKA
-17 DPLTLI
+17 DPLTIL

-48 QVESIAAEDDVEEV
+48 QTDSAFAEEDVEEV
-62 VVTASKRES
+62 VVTASKREA
-71 NIQDLPMAVQAITSE
+71 NLQDLPMAVQAITSE

-119 IRGVSDGGF
+119 VRGVSDGGF

-184 KIITKKPNPEEV
+184 RIITKKPNPDATE
-196 DLGFDLEYGDV
+196 LGFDVEYGDV
-207 HDGSPDRSLETF
+207 HDGTPDRSLEAF
-219 VNIPLGFI
+219 VNLPLG
-227 DDAMD
+227 D
-232 SAALRVSFYDLHS
+232 SAALRLSAYDLHS
-245 GGYLDNVATTQNF
+245 GGWLDNVATTQTF
-258 TYLGTHSNA
+258 TYLGTHSNS
-267 DYIELRDDYNFSDK
+267 DYIELKEDYNSSDK
-281 KGHRVRFSNEFDNG
+281 EGVRLRFSNEFDNG
-295 LNLDISFLRQ
+295 LNLDISFLQQ
-305 EYLSNG
+305 EYFSNG

-332 EDNFEQVSLTL
+332 ADDFEQMSLTL
-343 SGPLTESIDFTLTS
+343 SGPLTDNIDFTFTS
-357 SMFERDIAYTYDYTQ
+357 SMFDRDIAYTYDYTQ
-372 YVAYTGYD
+372 YVYYYGYD
-380 LYAAYYYDYDYYAS
+380 YYAAYYYDYDYYAS
-394 TDPRVFYTQFDKYDR
+394 TDPRVFYTQFDKYER
-409 VSNEFRIQSVTD
+409 NSNEFRIQSVTD
-421 SGYQWILGM
+421 SGYQWILGA
-430 FRETNEQSYQTFYD
+430 FYETNDHEYQTFYD
-444 FTGDLTNS
+444 FTGQLATSLT
-452 SWVSVDDRWWGQD
+452 VVDNRWWAQD
-465 NIRDDEQKAIF
+465 NIRDDQQTAIF
-476 GEVTVPVNE
+476 GEVTVPVSD
-485 KTDLTVGFRK
+485 KTDLTVGFRD
-495 YETENDF
+495 YETKNEF
-502 FAQDGYFGNYETTDT
+502 FAQDGYFGYYEDAPT
-517 GYFEWI
+517 GWV
-523 GRTNLYQF
+523 GRTNLYKF
-531 GDDGV
+531 DDKGV

-544 RPNDNLLVYGTYSEG
+544 RPNDNLLVYATYSEG

-568 TGRTAELVPDTYN
+568 TGRTAELVPDTYT

-587 LEFGWKSTLADG
+587 YEFGWKSSLADG

-604 GLIYH
+604 GLMYS
-609 MNWEDYQ
+609 MKWEDYQ

-622 NLLTVAYVDN
+622 DLLTVAYVDN
-632 VGMATVSGGEMAG
+632 VGMATVNGAELTS
-645 YFNISDTFSMS
+645 YFNISDSLSMS

-661 NDPTMDDDLVDA
+661 NDPTMDDDIVDA
-673 GGTTLG
+673 GGTVLG

-687 VPEHRFILT
+687 VPEQRFILT
-696 LDKDFNVK
+696 LDKDFTLR
-704 GKPAYMSLDSSYTGK
+704 GKPAYFSLDSSYTGE
-719 RWADELNT
+719 RWADETNT

-732 YSIMNIRAGMDLGK
+732 YSMMNVRTGMEFGS
-746 GISGE
+746 GVSGE

-765 LYDDFGDLRQTS
+765 LYDDFGDQRLTS
-777 SQPRVIGLRLRY
+777 SQPRVIGIRIRY

>member
-1 MSTNKVILKPL
+1 MNTSKVILKPL
-12 FHKKV
+12 FQKKA
-17 DPLTLI
+17 DPLTIL

-28 KDNRNA
+28 KDNRNV

-48 QVESIAAEDDVEEV
+48 QTDSAFAEEDVEEV
-62 VVTASKRES
+62 VVTASKREA
-71 NIQDLPMAVQAITSE
+71 NLQDLPMAVQAITSE

-184 KIITKKPNPEEV
+184 RIITKKPNPDATE
-196 DLGFDLEYGDV
+196 LGFDVEYGNV
-207 HDGSPDRSLETF
+207 HDGTPDRSLEAF
-219 VNIPLGFI
+219 VNLPLGN
-227 DDAMD
+227 
-232 SAALRVSFYDLHS
+232 SSALRLSAYDIHS
-245 GGYLDNVATTQNF
+245 GGWLDNVETTQSWA
-258 TYLGTHSNA
+258 YLGTHSNS
-267 DYIELRDDYNFSDK
+267 DYIDLKEDYNSSDK
-281 KGHRVRFSNEFDNG
+281 EGVRLRFSNEFDNG
-295 LNLDISFLRQ
+295 LNLDISFLQQ
-305 EYLSNG
+305 EYFSNG

-318 EGARKVSRYTPETF
+318 EGARKVSRYVPETF
-332 EDNFEQVSLTL
+332 GDDFEQTSLTL
-343 SGPLTESIDFTLTS
+343 SGPLTNNIDFTFTS
-357 SMFERDIAYTYDYTQ
+357 SMFDRDIAYTYDYTQ
-372 YVAYTGYD
+372 YVYYGQYDYYSAYT
-380 LYAAYYYDYDYYAS
+380 YDYDYYAS
-394 TDPRVFYTQFDKYDR
+394 TDPRVLYSQFDEFER
-409 VSNEFRIQSVTD
+409 TSNEFRVQSVTD
-421 SGYQWILGM
+421 SGFQWILGA
-430 FRETNEQSYQTFYD
+430 FYEKNDHEYQTFYD
-444 FTGDLTNS
+444 WTGQLSSSLT
-452 SWVSVDDRWWGQD
+452 VVDNRWWAQD
-465 NIRDDEQKAIF
+465 NIRSDEQKAVF
-476 GEVTVPVNE
+476 GEVTVPVSD

-495 YETENDF
+495 YETDNVFD
-502 FAQDGYFGNYETTDT
+502 AKDGYFGYYETDPNL
-517 GYFEWI
+517 GYV
-523 GRTNLYQF
+523 GRTNTYKF
-531 GDDGV
+531 DDSGV
-536 APKFNIAH
+536 APKFNLSH
-544 RPNDNLLVYGTYSEG
+544 KPNEDLLLYATYSIG

-568 TGRTAELVPDTYN
+568 TGRTAELVPDTYT

-587 LEFGWKSTLADG
+587 IEFGWKSSLADG

-604 GLIYH
+604 GLIYV

-622 NLLTVAYVDN
+622 DLLTVAYVDN
-632 VGMATVSGGEMAG
+632 VGMATVQGAEVAS
-645 YFNISDTFSMS
+645 YFNISDSFSMS
-656 LMANI
+656 LMANF

-673 GGTTLG
+673 EGSVLG

-687 VPEHRFILT
+687 VPEKRFILT
-696 LDKDFNVK
+696 MDKDFVLA
-704 GKPAYMSLDSSYTGK
+704 GKPAYFSLDSSYTGR

-732 YSIMNIRAGMDLGK
+732 YSMMNVRT
-746 GISGE
+746 GIDFGGGVSGE
-751 IFINNANDTRPVLG
+751 LFVNNANDTRPVLG
-765 LYDDFGDLRQTS
+765 LYDDFGDLRLTS
-777 SQPRVIGLRLRY
+777 SQPRVIGIRIKY

>member
-1 MSTNKVILKPL
+1 MNTNKVILKPL
-12 FHKKV
+12 FQKKS
-17 DPLTLI
+17 DPLSLL
-23 LKDIF
+23 LKDLF

-48 QVESIAAEDDVEEV
+48 QTDSVFADDDVEEV
-62 VVTASKRES
+62 VVTASKREA
-71 NIQDLPMAVQAITSE
+71 NLQDLPMAVQAITSE

-184 KIITKKPNPEEV
+184 RIITKKPNSDEV
-196 DLGFDLEYGDV
+196 DLGFDIEYGDV
-207 HDGSPDRSLETF
+207 HDGTPDRSLEAF

-227 DDAMD
+227 DESMS
-232 SAALRVSFYDLHS
+232 SAALRVSMYDLH
-245 GGYLDNVATTQNF
+245 GGGWLDNVETTQSW
-258 TYLGTHSNA
+258 TYLGTHSNS
-267 DYIELRDDYNFSDK
+267 DYIELREDYNSNDK

-295 LNLDISFLRQ
+295 LNLDISFLQQ
-305 EYLSNG
+305 EYFSNG

-332 EDNFEQVSLTL
+332 ADDFEQMALTL
-343 SGPLTESIDFTLTS
+343 SGPLTDSIDFTFTS
-357 SMFERDIAYTYDYTQ
+357 SMFDRDIAYTYDYTQ
-372 YVAYTGYD
+372 YVYYYGYD
-380 LYAAYYYDYDYYAS
+380 YYAAYSYDYDYYAS
-394 TDPRVFYTQFDKYDR
+394 TDPRVFYTQFDEFDR
-409 VSNEFRIQSVTD
+409 TSNEFRIQSVTD
-421 SGYQWILGM
+421 SGYQWILGV
-430 FRETNEQSYQTFYD
+430 FHEKNDHEYQTFYD
-444 FTGDLTNS
+444 FTGQLSPSLT
-452 SWVSVDDRWWGQD
+452 VVDNRWWAQD
-465 NIRDDEQKAIF
+465 NIRSDEQKAVF
-476 GEVTVPVNE
+476 GELTLPVSD

-495 YETENDF
+495 YDTENVFD
-502 FAQDGYFGNYETTDT
+502 AKDGYFGYYEPEPNL
-517 GYFEWI
+517 GFV
-523 GRTNLYQF
+523 GRTNVYKF
-531 GDDGV
+531 DDSGV
-536 APKFNIAH
+536 APKFNISH
-544 RPNDNLLVYGTYSEG
+544 KPNDDLLVYATYSEG

-568 TGRTAELVPDTYN
+568 TGRTAELVPDTYA

-587 LEFGWKSTLADG
+587 LEFGWKSSLADG

-604 GLIYH
+604 GLVYV

-622 NLLTVAYVDN
+622 DLLTVAYVDN
-632 VGMATVSGGEMAG
+632 VGMATVQGAELTS
-645 YFNISDTFSMS
+645 YFNISDSFSMS
-656 LMANI
+656 LMANF
-661 NDPTMDDDLVDA
+661 NDPTMDDDIVDA
-673 GGTTLG
+673 EGTVLG

-687 VPEHRFILT
+687 VPEKRFILT
-696 LDKDFNVK
+696 MDKDFTLA
-704 GKPAYMSLDSSYTGK
+704 GKPAYFSLDSSYTGR
-719 RWADELNT
+719 RWANETNT
-727 TPMPS
+727 TPMQS
-732 YSIMNIRAGMDLGK
+732 YSMMNVRT
-746 GISGE
+746 GIEFGGGVSGE
-751 IFINNANDTRPVLG
+751 LFINNANDTRPVLG
-765 LYDDFGDLRQTS
+765 LYDDFGDQRLTS
-777 SQPRVIGLRLRY
+777 SQPRVIGIRIRY